1 MLINEVNKITGLTKK
16 AIEYYTL
23 QGLISPKI
31 LENGYRDFDEN
42 GIDRLKKIYVLRKLG
57 IGTDDIKT
65 VLDDASGKSL
75 QTIAIRKELSLQR
88 EQAKKAIL
96 YKLGNSLSFSEAS
109 AELEAI
115 DRGITIAEKLLEAF
129 PGYYGRY
136 LCLHFAPFLNEPIS
150 TEKQQA
156 AYERIISF
164 LDDLPPLDFPDD
176 LKEYLIEA
184 TEYMGTEE
192 INAMNDNLKRVTED
206 PDGYL
211 SENKEILDQYLKYR
225 QSCEYRNSPAYR
237 IMELT
242 KGFFSSS
249 GYNDIFIPAMKELSS
264 SYAEYHKRLEEAN
277 EKLLAQYP
285 DMG

>member
-23 QGLISPKI
+23 QGLIS
-31 LENGYRDFDEN
+31 
-42 GIDRLKKIYVLRKLG
+42 
-57 IGTDDIKT
+57 
-65 VLDDASGKSL
+65 
-75 QTIAIRKELSLQR
+75 
-88 EQAKKAIL
+88 
-96 YKLGNSLSFSEAS
+96 
-109 AELEAI
+109 
-115 DRGITIAEKLLEAF
+115 
-129 PGYYGRY
+129 
-136 LCLHFAPFLNEPIS
+136 
-150 TEKQQA
+150 
-156 AYERIISF
+156 
-164 LDDLPPLDFPDD
+164 
-176 LKEYLIEA
+176 LIEA

-242 KGFFSSS
+242 KGFFSLS